1 MTTLSNRL
9 DKNWRRIIAGEFD
22 YTALEQFLQREKADG
37 QTIYPKDEEIFNA
50 LNLAPFKNIK
60 VVIIGQDPYHGTG
73 QAHGLC
79 FSVRKDIE
87 KIPRSPKISTK
98 RSKEIAV
105 SRCRAMAT

>member
-50 LNLAPFKNIK
+50 FNLAPFKNIK
-60 VVIIGQDPYHGTG
+60 VVIIGQDPYHGKG
-73 QAHGLC
+73 QAHGLA
-79 FSVRKDIE
+79 S
-87 KIPRSPKISTK
+87 RSARTLKKSHGAQKYLRRDQK
-98 RSKEIAV
+98 RLRYPDAEPW
-105 SRCRAMAT
+105 